1 MINFVVCCL
10 LFSGFIGLDHLLVL
24 LWLQFTTNTSLED
37 QQLKLLDPSGAML
50 NEWRCLVSIIIY
62 ELLVLVLLRITVSYW
77 VVVYWPLMELCPL
90 AFNPMFVMA
99 LCVWN
104 LDWIKKPK
112 LHGVLK
118 IVDKHAY
125 VLRVYFYPFLFLF

>member
-50 NEWRCLVSIIIY
+50 NE
-62 ELLVLVLLRITVSYW
+62 
-77 VVVYWPLMELCPL
+77 
-90 AFNPMFVMA
+90 
-99 LCVWN
+99 
-104 LDWIKKPK
+104 
-112 LHGVLK
+112 
-118 IVDKHAY
+118 
-125 VLRVYFYPFLFLF
+125 